1 MKMSKKVVVVLLV
14 GLCLVNLCGCGKSSA
29 AVEASAESGRSVSAV
44 LTYAEDYEYTMYGAV
59 NQIEILADCDY
70 DVISIQPLY
79 EGGVPYEGY
88 SWDTAFISKELAE
101 AVLLD
106 EDGGRKTF
114 KWEEDE
120 DGKSHIV
127 DTCYRIEAT
136 FCEDGGAFVSL
147 PILVLDIEEIAA
159 EDIPIWGGQ

>member
-1 MKMSKKVVVVLLV
+1 MEMSKKIAVLLI
-14 GLCLVNLCGCGKSSA
+14 GLCLVSLCGCGKESVA
-29 AVEASAESGRSVSAV
+29 AEASDGSGRSVSAV
-44 LTYAEDYEYTMYGAV
+44 LSYTEDYEYTMYGAV
-59 NQIEILADCDY
+59 KQVEILADCDY

-88 SWDTAFISKELAE
+88 SWDTAFISKELTE

-106 EDGGRKTF
+106 KDGGYKTF
-114 KWEEDE
+114 GWTEDE

-136 FCEDGGAFVSL
+136 YCEDGGAFVHL

-159 EDIPIWGGQ
+159 EEIPVWGGQ